1 MKHFYLGSL
10 NRLDRGENNV
20 WAGSCSA
27 KFEYSDGDESER
39 YLKKVLQSAEDLS
52 SQSNELEEKA
62 VDWPSEY
69 HLSTYRGNLLR
80 PLALDGVERVL
91 EIGCGCGAITRY
103 LGDRGIEVEAV
114 EGSPIRAE
122 LARMRCRD
130 LSNVE
135 ITASNLFDLVL
146 PEDKYDAVLFIGVL
160 EYAQRFASTTKSAEA
175 AVADLLA
182 LARSALK
189 RNGVIII
196 AIENRLGLKYL
207 LGAGEDHY
215 SLPYEGV
222 HNYPHFSGIKTFS
235 KVEWESIIEES
246 GMMGRFLYPFPDYK
260 LPTLVLG
267 DHYLNHSPLVSTHLS
282 GLMGKDY
289 RDNSPV
295 EERHP
300 FWKALGQN
308 GHIGHYSN
316 SFLIVLGNSNER
328 IEQELQFDFLHV
340 SSFSRKPK
348 FRTLTEKP
356 IGERVVNKRSLY
368 KPDSQ
373 QAKSH
378 INQTVDS
385 EPYLEGTL
393 LEDHWKGLLEI
404 KPHEDQFIELATGYY
419 HYICRQVEEGSN
431 TESLI
436 DLTPMN
442 IIISPTGEWQ
452 KFDQEWVYHSPLTV
466 EYIFIRGLYYFIF
479 KNSYLLRECFSS
491 VPDVTIKTIIS
502 RVLLQLGVTP
512 KRAISDFAQ
521 IEEEF
526 QKEILAKTHLPKIN
540 FHLNLTHKTLYDIA
554 MVYWSDLSGVFTE
567 TNSLESRIKLGKGRQ
582 RVEFF
587 LPGGLRLPLRFRF
600 DPAKHPGLFHLFS
613 IKVLSCGE
621 GEEEL
626 IEHFKSGSEI
636 AFETS
641 LTNVVYGRG
650 GESDVF
656 VSLNSDPSFEW
667 LCRADTTSSG
677 AGRLKIEVEM
687 DWVQSNDY
695 RLAQDTFLRKD
706 HINNQELELLTEEL
720 EDTQRNLEQTLKD
733 SIAEVEIFNEEI
745 SIMRE
750 NVSIMSEEISIMRNS
765 TVWRTANFLK
775 RLIQQIGILGLSL
788 RLRSLLFRTP
798 KIHTNKG
805 MEDLRQESEDDDAS
819 EGLGDLPQKSGDDG
833 EDPRHKYRNRRISPV
848 RTHLYNKAE
857 TTSEEVKNKIASFGA
872 RPLISI
878 LMPVYNARPEWLE
891 DAFQSLLAQSYT
903 NWELC
908 LIDDGSSDQNTL
920 SYIATLWHPQVK
932 TKTLGVNKGISGA
945 TNEALQMADGEFVGL
960 MDNDDLLTPD
970 ALLEVVEAINNHNP
984 EIIYSDEDLL
994 TTEGRFAYPHFKPDF
1009 SPDLL
1014 LSHNYITHFLVV
1026 DRNLLLESGGFRP
1039 EFDGAQDYDLLLRL
1053 TDEPRRKVY
1062 HIPKV
1067 LYHWRESETSTS
1079 KNSDAKPEALL
1090 NAKRSLEESLKRRG
1104 IKGSVDFSNRTH
1116 YFRVKRRIINQPKVS
1131 IVIPFKDKPELL
1143 KGVIDSILHKSTY
1156 KHYEIVGV
1164 SNNSISDDTF
1174 NLMQTY
1180 SQSHDNISF
1189 HEYNV
1194 PFNFPNVVNYGIE
1207 CSRGEQIAL
1216 LNNDLEIISWGW
1228 IEALLEHSQRSEV
1241 GVVGGKLIYPN
1252 NTIQHA
1258 GVIVGIG
1265 GYAGHAHKFWPVNTT
1280 GYNNRLAL
1288 TQNYSALTAAFM
1300 MFKRSLFDHLGG
1312 FDGEHFAIACNDVD
1326 FCLRA
1331 REEGYLNVYT
1341 PYAEAY
1347 HLESASRGYEESEEQ
1362 IERFNREKAIFKKR
1376 HHQILEQGD
1385 PFYNP
1390 NLSLLSERFE
1400 LGPEAA
1406 AFYENT

>member
-1 MKHFYLGSL
+1 
-10 NRLDRGENNV
+10 
-20 WAGSCSA
+20 
-27 KFEYSDGDESER
+27 
-39 YLKKVLQSAEDLS
+39 
-52 SQSNELEEKA
+52 
-62 VDWPSEY
+62 
-69 HLSTYRGNLLR
+69 
-80 PLALDGVERVL
+80 
-91 EIGCGCGAITRY
+91 
-103 LGDRGIEVEAV
+103 
-114 EGSPIRAE
+114 
-122 LARMRCRD
+122 
-130 LSNVE
+130 
-135 ITASNLFDLVL
+135 
-146 PEDKYDAVLFIGVL
+146 
-160 EYAQRFASTTKSAEA
+160 
-175 AVADLLA
+175 
-182 LARSALK
+182 
-189 RNGVIII
+189 
-196 AIENRLGLKYL
+196 
-207 LGAGEDHY
+207 
-215 SLPYEGV
+215 
-222 HNYPHFSGIKTFS
+222 
-235 KVEWESIIEES
+235 
-246 GMMGRFLYPFPDYK
+246 
-260 LPTLVLG
+260 
-267 DHYLNHSPLVSTHLS
+267 
-282 GLMGKDY
+282 
-289 RDNSPV
+289 
-295 EERHP
+295 
-300 FWKALGQN
+300 
-308 GHIGHYSN
+308 
-316 SFLIVLGNSNER
+316 
-328 IEQELQFDFLHV
+328 
-340 SSFSRKPK
+340 
-348 FRTLTEKP
+348 
-356 IGERVVNKRSLY
+356 
-368 KPDSQ
+368 
-373 QAKSH
+373 
-378 INQTVDS
+378 
-385 EPYLEGTL
+385 
-393 LEDHWKGLLEI
+393 
-404 KPHEDQFIELATGYY
+404 
-419 HYICRQVEEGSN
+419 
-431 TESLI
+431 
-436 DLTPMN
+436 
-442 IIISPTGEWQ
+442 
-452 KFDQEWVYHSPLTV
+452 
-466 EYIFIRGLYYFIF
+466 
-479 KNSYLLRECFSS
+479 
-491 VPDVTIKTIIS
+491 
-502 RVLLQLGVTP
+502 
-512 KRAISDFAQ
+512 
-521 IEEEF
+521 
-526 QKEILAKTHLPKIN
+526 
-540 FHLNLTHKTLYDIA
+540 
-554 MVYWSDLSGVFTE
+554 
-567 TNSLESRIKLGKGRQ
+567 
-582 RVEFF
+582 
-587 LPGGLRLPLRFRF
+587 
-600 DPAKHPGLFHLFS
+600 LFHLFS

-733 SIAEVEIFNEEI
+733 SIAEVEIFDEEI
-745 SIMRE
+745 SIMRK
-750 NVSIMSEEISIMRNS
+750 EISIMRNS

-775 RLIQQIGILGLSL
+775 RLIQQSGILRLSS

-798 KIHTNKG
+798 KIHPSEG
-805 MEDLRQESEDDDAS
+805 MEDLPQESGDDDAS
-819 EGLGDLPQKSGDDG
+819 EGMEEKLQQENGDDG

-945 TNEALQMADGEFVGL
+945 TNGALQMADGEFVGL
-960 MDNDDLLTPD
+960 MDNDDLLAPD

-994 TTEGRFAYPHFKPDF
+994 TTEGYLVYPHFKPDF

-1014 LSHNYITHFLVV
+1014 LSHNYITHFLVI

-1039 EFDGAQDYDLLLRL
+1039 EFDGAEDYDLLLRL
-1053 TDEPRRKVY
+1053 TDEPKRKVY

-1090 NAKRSLEESLKRRG
+1090 NAKRSLEETLNRRG

-1116 YFRVKRRIINQPKVS
+1116 YFRVKRRIINEPKVS

-1180 SQSHDNISF
+1180 SKSHDNISF

-1207 CSRGEQIAL
+1207 CSQGGQIAL

-1265 GYAGHAHKFWPVNTT
+1265 GYAGHAHKFWQIMSA
-1280 GYNNRLAL
+1280 GYNNRLHL
-1288 TQNYSALTAAFM
+1288 IQNFSALSAAFM
-1300 MFKRSLFDHLGG
+1300 MFKRSLFDQLGG

-1390 NLSLLSERFE
+1390 NLSLLSEQFE

-1406 AFYENT
+1406 AFYEKS